1 MAGERVGSDKP
12 STGRL
17 GSDKVQLSI
26 YVSRDI
32 ADAARNAVIAT
43 TAYNRGYVSLS
54 ELVAEAIAEKIAK
67 LEKQFNNG
75 RPFPARVR
83 SCIPAV
89 HFVSKPRQLIVA
101 PLVAPLG
108 RLCDAGILIDFN
120 AHGE

>member
-83 SCIPAV
+83 ELHPG
-89 HFVSKPRQLIVA
+89 R
-101 PLVAPLG
+101 PL
-108 RLCDAGILIDFN
+108 R
-120 AHGE
+120 